1 MSNFIDDARKIMNN
15 IEVLA
20 QRIDNDNNIKEYF
33 MEAFGYLDGDDP
45 TPAMLAYIQ
54 SELLC

>member
-54 SELLC
+54 RELLR